1 MRRRLREALPFLTP
15 LGVLALFGKEQLGVW
30 ALILLLAVVA
40 WGVAR
45 VVDVSRSR
53 GSWRL
58 DEDSFE
64 AIGEGEPV
72 SVKYTDITR
81 VEVQVSGSQRQAR
94 RGHGAGEVRGEGRG
108 ASAEVP
114 GAQGRARARAAGGVA
129 PGEAPRRGLSA
140 RAGDWLTCRVFM
152 RCVAAALLVL
162 LATAC
167 RDDRLVSALPPG
179 LRVDTYAQ
187 QSASKV
193 DVLWVVDNSGSMAA
207 RQENLARNFQAF
219 ITLFRQG
226 SIDFRLAVATT
237 DIFARPGEL
246 VGTPALLA
254 PGTPDLESAFARN
267 VRVGTSGSAYEAGLE
282 AARLVLE
289 RQGEEGAPWR
299 AALATCEAG
308 CDTEACR
315 EDCAVRYPVPFLRPG
330 AFLYL
335 VFVTDEEDRSPYEL
349 RTYWRAFE
357 QAQGI
362 GNDGT
367 VVASAI
373 IGDVPANTCGATPGS
388 RYAGT
393 GEADGRRGGEHLR
406 RRVRGHAASVGN
418 ERRGAAADVRAV
430 SRAGS
435 GDARGSHPLPMRC
448 LGGGGGGL

>member
-1 MRRRLREALPFLTP
+1 MRRA
-15 LGVLALFGKEQLGVW
+15 
-30 ALILLLAVVA
+30 
-40 WGVAR
+40 
-45 VVDVSRSR
+45 
-53 GSWRL
+53 
-58 DEDSFE
+58 
-64 AIGEGEPV
+64 
-72 SVKYTDITR
+72 
-81 VEVQVSGSQRQAR
+81 
-94 RGHGAGEVRGEGRG
+94 
-108 ASAEVP
+108 
-114 GAQGRARARAAGGVA
+114 
-129 PGEAPRRGLSA
+129 
-140 RAGDWLTCRVFM
+140 
-152 RCVAAALLVL
+152 AAALLAL

-193 DVLWVVDNSGSMAA
+193 DVLWVVDNSGSMAP

-226 SIDFRLAVATT
+226 SIDFRLAVTTT
-237 DIFARPGEL
+237 DIFTRPGEL

-254 PGTPDLESAFARN
+254 PDTPDLERAFARN

-282 AARLVLE
+282 AARLALE
-289 RQGEEGAPWR
+289 RQEEEGAPWR

-308 CDTEACR
+308 CGTEACR

-349 RTYWRAFE
+349 RAYWRAFE

-373 IGDVPANTCGATPGS
+373 IGEGPANTCGATAGRRYQELARLTGGEVGSICDAEFADTLRALATSAVGLRRTFVLSHVPDPETLEVRIRYPCGVPAEAVADCEAVDRTGCEGRPTEALETVCTPRREGPDGWRHEAERGALFFAGRSVPGLGS
-388 RYAGT
+388 RVEVKYF
-393 GEADGRRGGEHLR
+393 EE
-406 RRVRGHAASVGN
+406 
-418 ERRGAAADVRAV
+418 GAR
-430 SRAGS
+430 
-435 GDARGSHPLPMRC
+435 
-448 LGGGGGGL
+448 

>member
-1 MRRRLREALPFLTP
+1 MRR
-15 LGVLALFGKEQLGVW
+15 
-30 ALILLLAVVA
+30 VV
-40 WGVAR
+40 
-45 VVDVSRSR
+45 
-53 GSWRL
+53 
-58 DEDSFE
+58 
-64 AIGEGEPV
+64 
-72 SVKYTDITR
+72 
-81 VEVQVSGSQRQAR
+81 
-94 RGHGAGEVRGEGRG
+94 
-108 ASAEVP
+108 
-114 GAQGRARARAAGGVA
+114 
-129 PGEAPRRGLSA
+129 
-140 RAGDWLTCRVFM
+140 
-152 RCVAAALLVL
+152 AALLAL

-193 DVLWVVDNSGSMAA
+193 DVLWVVDNSGSMAP

-226 SIDFRLAVATT
+226 SIDFRLAVTTT
-237 DIFARPGEL
+237 DIFTRPGEL

-254 PGTPDLESAFARN
+254 PDTPDLENAFARN

-289 RQGEEGAPWR
+289 RQEEEGAPWR

-308 CDTEACR
+308 CDTESCR

-349 RTYWRAFE
+349 RAYWRAFE
-357 QAQGI
+357 QVQGI

-373 IGDVPANTCGATPGS
+373 VGDVPANTCGASPGS
-388 RYAGT
+388 RYQELAKLT
-393 GEADGRRGGEHLR
+393 GGEVGSICDAEFADTLRALATSAVGLRRTFVLSHAPDPETLEVRIRYPCGVSAEAVADCEAVERAACEGQPAEALETVCTPRREGADGWRYE
-406 RRVRGHAASVGN
+406 A
-418 ERRGAAADVRAV
+418 ERGALFFAGRSVPGLS
-430 SRAGS
+430 SRVEVKYFEEG
-435 GDARGSHPLPMRC
+435 AR
-448 LGGGGGGL
+448 